1 MTECTFFD
9 DEQPTRG
16 LPQWA
21 TITQVSEFLDV
32 SRNAIRSAVRR
43 AVANNE
49 DWVKK
54 ESKEGGSTHYLIDT
68 THEIYQSHAQRWKEN
83 RGALEEDSF
92 ATSADWYEARE
103 ALFSPRYR
111 KATASPSYMGMG
123 EQDDH
128 FDDVLL
134 RWTKFRQ
141 RLSTWGIQIFQN
153 VLAEEDEENP
163 WRWRWGTLHGEG
175 YPNKEEAI
183 IAAIESRI
191 GDLEEVNED
200 LTPDTSSLFP
210 QSPLS
215 APEKPQRFKIFNK
228 RNDAPLF

>member
-54 ESKEGGSTHYLIDT
+54 ESKKGESTHYLIDM

-83 RGALEEDSF
+83 RGAQEEDSF
-92 ATSADWYEARE
+92 ATSADWYDARE

-123 EQDDH
+123 EQDSVNDSLPGASR
-128 FDDVLL
+128 FSKTFLP
-134 RWTKFRQ
+134 RRTKRIRGGGVGERFMARDIRIRKR
-141 RLSTWGIQIFQN
+141 RLSQPLK
-153 VLAEEDEENP
+153 VES
-163 WRWRWGTLHGEG
+163 GTLR
-175 YPNKEEAI
+175 K
-183 IAAIESRI
+183 
-191 GDLEEVNED
+191 
-200 LTPDTSSLFP
+200 
-210 QSPLS
+210 
-215 APEKPQRFKIFNK
+215 
-228 RNDAPLF
+228 